1 MLEETRMTASGVS
14 GDPLMRWLSATLLSW
29 RMPAALLAMPAMLV
43 LYLVVYE
50 QALLAE
56 LPPYPAVILAF
67 FVIVVLPGLFL
78 QQALL
83 QGQGPVVRL
92 AVAPAL
98 GLALAVVP
106 GLVALE
112 RHLTLADF
120 STMHAIVVAI
130 ACGLSILF
138 WRGDADTAG
147 TEPEMGTET
156 GNEGRAGSL
165 LLLALVGIVLAGV
178 MTVPFWASERLSGDF
193 DDWTYLGYVREY
205 LDTDQINAEEPF
217 LGTGEAVNPRM
228 RSNVWVVVQALISDI
243 TDVPPHEVLLEYLR
257 PLLIVFVALATYAL
271 TRALFR
277 SATVA
282 LLAVAFQLGYA
293 FLDMS
298 AHEGFG
304 RNLFLRISED
314 KMIGAFLLFPIALLF
329 LTRFVTMRSA
339 SSYIGFALTVM
350 AISVVHPVPL
360 VFLATAIASLG
371 ALRALTER
379 SLGEA
384 GWASLL
390 LLPVGLA
397 SIWPF
402 LQRQLLVDVAPDLF
416 ATGGGIVTFRDE
428 FHFVELGAGLL
439 MGNYHMIMHPLVLA
453 AIILAPVVWWLARR
467 NVGNQLVAALT
478 LGSLTLFF
486 FPPLATPLAEV
497 MTPQTLWKI
506 PWMIP
511 MAPILAYLTYQAALR
526 LPGLRPLRW
535 FGGGSVRARFVAGA
549 APAVIVITALVVALV
564 VQEQYL
570 RADGGSFYNW
580 TSEETLLPGNDE
592 SIFLGGIDRAFSENW
607 RIQADEKLLFDY
619 MGRKLLSGSVVLAEP
634 TGLHHMIPGML
645 TEIYPLD
652 FGGIAGAGERR
663 DAAMSF
669 AAGTITPEELEAVV
683 DRYGIDYI
691 VVREVQPANDI
702 VREFDR
708 ALWIQEISPYQ
719 IYLVGR

>member
-1 MLEETRMTASGVS
+1 
-14 GDPLMRWLSATLLSW
+14 
-29 RMPAALLAMPAMLV
+29 
-43 LYLVVYE
+43 
-50 QALLAE
+50 
-56 LPPYPAVILAF
+56 
-67 FVIVVLPGLFL
+67 
-78 QQALL
+78 
-83 QGQGPVVRL
+83 
-92 AVAPAL
+92 
-98 GLALAVVP
+98 
-106 GLVALE
+106 
-112 RHLTLADF
+112 
-120 STMHAIVVAI
+120 
-130 ACGLSILF
+130 
-138 WRGDADTAG
+138 
-147 TEPEMGTET
+147 
-156 GNEGRAGSL
+156 
-165 LLLALVGIVLAGV
+165 
-178 MTVPFWASERLSGDF
+178 DF

-205 LDTDQINAEEPF
+205 LDTGRMNAEEPF
-217 LGTGEAVNPRM
+217 LGTGDAVNPRM
-228 RSNVWVVVQALISDI
+228 RSNVWVVVQALISDV

-314 KMIGAFLLFPIALLF
+314 KMISAFLLFPIALLF

-339 SSYIGFALTVM
+339 SSYIGFTLTVM

-360 VFLATAIASLG
+360 VFLGTAIASFG

-384 GWASLL
+384 GWAALL

-402 LQRQLLVDVAPDLF
+402 VQRQLLVDVAPDLF
-416 ATGGGIVTFRDE
+416 ATGGGDVTFRDE

-439 MGNYHMIMHPLVLA
+439 MGNYHMILHPLVLA
-453 AIILAPVVWWLARR
+453 AIILAPAVWWLARR
-467 NVGNQLVAALT
+467 DVGNQLVAAMT

-497 MTPQTLWKI
+497 MTPQTLWKV

-511 MAPILAYLTYQAALR
+511 MAPILAYLTYQAARR
-526 LPGLRPLRW
+526 LPGLTPLRW
-535 FGGGSVRARFVAGA
+535 FSGGRVRARFVAGA
-549 APAVIVITALVVALV
+549 APAVIIVSALVVALV

-570 RADGGSFYNW
+570 RADGGSFYDW
-580 TSEETLLPGNDE
+580 TSEETLVPGNDG
-592 SIFLGGIDRAFSENW
+592 SIFLGGIERAFSESW
-607 RIQADEKLLFDY
+607 RLLPHEERLFDY
-619 MGRKLLSGSVVLAEP
+619 LDRELLSDSVVLAEP
-634 TGLHHMIPGML
+634 TWLHHMIPGVL
-645 TEIYPLD
+645 TGIYPLD

-663 DAAMSF
+663 NAASAF
-669 AAGTITPEELEAVV
+669 ANGTITLEELEAVV
-683 DRYGIDYI
+683 DRYGVDYI
-691 VVREVQPANDI
+691 VVREVQPANEV
-702 VREFDR
+702 VRVFDR
-708 ALWIQEISPYQ
+708 ALWIAEISPYQ

>member
-1 MLEETRMTASGVS
+1 MAEETQMATSAES

-29 RMPAALLAMPAMLV
+29 RTPAALLAMPVMLV
-43 LYLVVYE
+43 LFLVIYE
-50 QALLAE
+50 QAPLAE

-67 FVIVVLPGLFL
+67 LVIVVLPGLFL

-112 RHLTLADF
+112 RHMTLADF
-120 STMHAIVVAI
+120 SMMHAIVVALV
-130 ACGLSILF
+130 CGLSIFF
-138 WRGDADTAG
+138 WRGDAG
-147 TEPEMGTET
+147 TGGIEPEMGAEM
-156 GNEGRAGSL
+156 GNEERAGSF
-165 LLLALVGIVLAGV
+165 LLLALVGIVLVGV

-205 LDTDQINAEEPF
+205 LDTDRMNEEEPF
-217 LGTGEAVNPRM
+217 LGSGEAVNPRM
-228 RSNVWVVVQALISDI
+228 RSNVWVVVQALISDV

-314 KMIGAFLLFPIALLF
+314 KMIGAFLLFPVALLF

-339 SSYIGFALTVM
+339 ASYIGFALTVM

-360 VFLATAIASLG
+360 VFLATAIVSFG

-384 GWASLL
+384 GWAALL

-402 LQRQLLVDVAPDLF
+402 VQRQLLVDVAPDLF
-416 ATGGGIVTFRDE
+416 ATGGGNVTFRDE
-428 FHFVELGAGLL
+428 FHFVKLGAGLL
-439 MGNYHMIMHPLVLA
+439 MGNYHMILHPLVLA

-467 NVGNQLVAALT
+467 DVGNQLVAAMT
-478 LGSLTLFF
+478 LGALTLFF
-486 FPPLATPLAEV
+486 FPLLATPLAEV
-497 MTPQTLWKI
+497 MTPQTLWKV

-511 MAPILAYLTYQAALR
+511 MAPMLAYLTYQAARR
-526 LPGLRPLRW
+526 LPGLTPLRW
-535 FGGGSVRARFVAGA
+535 FNGGSVRARFVAGA
-549 APAVIVITALVVALV
+549 APAVIVIAALVVALV
-564 VQEQYL
+564 VQEQYQ
-570 RADGGSFYNW
+570 RADGGAFYDW
-580 TSEETLLPGNDE
+580 TSEETLLPGSDG
-592 SIFLGGIDRAFSENW
+592 SIFLGGIDRAFSESW
-607 RIQADEKLLFDY
+607 RIQPDEERLFDY
-619 MGRKLLSGSVVLAEP
+619 LDRELLSDSVVLAEP
-634 TGLHHMIPGML
+634 AWLHRMIPGVL

-663 DAAMSF
+663 NAARAF
-669 AAGTITPEELEAVV
+669 ADGTITPEELEAVV
-683 DRYGIDYI
+683 ERYGIDYI
-691 VVREVQPANDI
+691 VVREVHQANDV
-702 VREFDR
+702 VREFDG
-708 ALWIQEISPYQ
+708 ALWFAEISPYQ
-719 IYLVGR
+719 IYLVVQ